1 MGYLTRYEIEIE
13 SGELAAF
20 EAEMI
25 SRNFMTLEKLVSR
38 EILGDGDKYNLFDGG
53 ETKWY
58 DHHEDMI
65 EFSKKHPNAVFLL
78 SGEGEEQGDI
88 WKAYYKNGKG
98 VKLVPELKWPEYN
111 ESMLE

>member
-1 MGYLTRYEIEIE
+1 MGYYTRYEIEIE
-13 SGELAAF
+13 SGELNSF

-25 SRNFMTLEKLVSR
+25 SRNFISLEKLVSR
-38 EILGDGDKYNLFDGG
+38 EIFGDDKYNPFDGG
-53 ETKWY
+53 EIKWY
-58 DHHEDMI
+58 DNHEDMI

-98 VKLVPELKWPEYN
+98 VKLVPELKWPVYN